1 MALLTSEDLAN
12 MTNALIENDR
22 LITELTG
29 LSLDGLCREIYKTAP
44 KNEKIGIIPITA
56 GGGIIGSFSESLLF
70 TARHFGMDGFITKN
84 TDVAGYYEAVMKG
97 ADIILMADDLAYIA
111 QNLRNGKISHNQIC
125 TGRIYAEIL
134 CRAKNTGGKN
144 TNDKNADGK
153 NAGDNEVLVIGL
165 GKVGTPA
172 LETFI
177 KGGQDVYVFDV
188 DSNRV
193 DAIVSKYPV
202 KKYDP
207 NGGKTFL
214 KIFEAT
220 PCADTIPEK
229 CLLRGSLISTPGI
242 PCCISD
248 ELIEKY
254 GVRVVQEP
262 LGIGTLSMLYGV
274 FDEVKG

>member
-1 MALLTSEDLAN
+1 MALLTPEDLAN

-29 LSLDGLCREIYKTAP
+29 LSLDGLCRKIYKTAP
-44 KNEKIGIIPITA
+44 KKERIGIIPITA

-70 TARHFGMDGFITKN
+70 TAQHFGMDGFITDN

-111 QNLRNGKISHNQIC
+111 HNLRNGKIAHNQIG

-134 CRAKNTGGKN
+134 CRAVGSAGKESCS
-144 TNDKNADGK
+144 K
-153 NAGDNEVLVIGL
+153 EVLVIGL

-172 LETFI
+172 LETFL
-177 KGGQDVYVFDV
+177 KEGQDAYVFDV
-188 DSNRV
+188 DSKRV
-193 DAIVSKYPV
+193 DEIVSKYPV

-207 NGGKTFL
+207 SGSKTFS

-229 CLLRGSLISTPGI
+229 CLLQGSLISTPGI

-274 FDEVKG
+274 FDEVKE

>member
-29 LSLDGLCREIYKTAP
+29 LSLSGLCREIYKTSP
-44 KNEKIGIIPITA
+44 KNEKIGIIPVTA

-70 TARHFGMDGFITKN
+70 TVQHFGMDGFITKN

-111 QNLRNGKISHNQIC
+111 HNIKNGKIAHNQIC

-134 CRAKNTGGKN
+134 CQSKDTG
-144 TNDKNADGK
+144 DKDI
-153 NAGDNEVLVIGL
+153 LVIGL

-172 LETFI
+172 LETFLKEGRDI
-177 KGGQDVYVFDV
+177 YVYDV
-188 DSNRV
+188 DSKRV
-193 DAIVSKYPV
+193 DEIISKYPV
-202 KKYDP
+202 KKYDVG
-207 NGGKTFL
+207 GGKTFS

-220 PCADTIPEK
+220 PCADTISEK
-229 CLLRGSLISTPGI
+229 CLRRGSLISTPGI
-242 PCCISD
+242 PCGISD

-254 GVRVVQEP
+254 DVRVVQEP

-274 FDEVKG
+274 FDEAKE

>member
-1 MALLTSEDLAN
+1 MALLTPEDLAN

-22 LITELTG
+22 LIAELTG
-29 LSLDGLCREIYKTAP
+29 LSLDGLCRKIYKTAS

-70 TARHFGMDGFITKN
+70 TAQHFGMNGFITDN

-111 QNLRNGKISHNQIC
+111 HNLKNGKIAHNQIC

-134 CRAKNTGGKN
+134 CQVKDAGGKG
-144 TNDKNADGK
+144 ADGK
-153 NAGDNEVLVIGL
+153 GSESKEILIIGL

-172 LETFI
+172 LETFL
-177 KGGQDVYVFDV
+177 KEGQEVCVFDV
-188 DSNRV
+188 DSKRV
-193 DAIVSKYPV
+193 DEIVSKYSV

-207 NGGKTFL
+207 NGGKTFS

-229 CLLRGSLISTPGI
+229 CLLQGSLISTPGI

-248 ELIEKY
+248 ELIKKY

-274 FDEVKG
+274 FDEVKE